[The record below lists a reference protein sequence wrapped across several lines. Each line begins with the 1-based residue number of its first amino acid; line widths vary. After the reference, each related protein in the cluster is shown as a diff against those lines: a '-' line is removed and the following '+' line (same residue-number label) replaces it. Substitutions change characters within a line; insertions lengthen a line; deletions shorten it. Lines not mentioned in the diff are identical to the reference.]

1 MPFLLEIASKFF
13 TIMKLTT
20 LIATAAISLF
30 SIGSIAQVQ
39 NTQKLTT
46 EHNMTVVQLEQ
57 LAKEI
62 SAANPNSNEIAN
74 YLTKAKSYISQDI
87 KSAPASEASLTK
99 KKQVILEKLNNIN
112 TTSINASEV
121 ASIVRSYIQLK

>member
-1 MPFLLEIASKFF
+1 
-13 TIMKLTT
+13 MKLTT